1 MRPEPH
7 PRIGDDVA
15 FELPHI
21 ALRHLVGRDL
31 LHAVVEAQELQL
43 VIPSAQPALAAE
55 IDRHVKFERHL
66 LDAVEKDGILIEEA
80 EPMAV
85 GTPRLTAHAK
95 KAQDILN

>member
-1 MRPEPH
+1 MSLS
-7 PRIGDDVA
+7 
-15 FELPHI
+15 ELPHI

-66 LDAVEKDGILIEEA
+66 LDAVEKT
-80 EPMAV
+80 V
-85 GTPRLTAHAK
+85 S
-95 KAQDILN
+95 